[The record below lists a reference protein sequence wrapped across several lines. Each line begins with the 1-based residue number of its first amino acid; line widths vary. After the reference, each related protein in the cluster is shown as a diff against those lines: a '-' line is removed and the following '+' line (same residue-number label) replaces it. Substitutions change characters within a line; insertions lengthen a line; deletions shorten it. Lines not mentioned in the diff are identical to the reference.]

1 MEQNRWG
8 IIYCPKPGVRRTHKR
23 WEHIK
28 EMLDAQ
34 DIAYDF
40 VQSENAESVLRLTK
54 MLAEND
60 YRTIVI
66 VGGDSAMNRA
76 LNGLLE
82 LDDAMRERTV
92 LGVIPNGRGNDF
104 ASFWGFD
111 EEKDAQTIEWLKARR
126 IRRVDVGEISYTAD
140 GQPRRRFFFNC
151 VNVGLVAN
159 IMKLKFKTRRIFGLT
174 TLTYFTSMIALLF
187 QRMETKMKLQINEE
201 TIERKVM
208 SVCVGNSRA
217 YGQTPN
223 AVPYNG
229 MLDVSIIAYPEV
241 RQLLEGLWMLFT
253 GKFLS
258 HKSVRSYRT
267 PRKIRFFDIR
277 KASVSTDGIVL
288 EDVHSPFSICLRQ
301 EYINLIIPS

>member
-1 MEQNRWG
+1 MTIPRWG

-28 EMLDAQ
+28 QLIDAQ
-34 DIAYDF
+34 GIEFDF
-40 VQSENAESVLRLTK
+40 VQSEGPESVGRLTK
-54 MLAEND
+54 MLADNG
-60 YRTIVI
+60 YQTIII

-76 LNGLLE
+76 LNGLLS
-82 LDDAMRERTV
+82 LSDDVRERTAI
-92 LGVIPNGRGNDF
+92 GVIPNGRGNDF

-111 EEKDAQTIEWLKARR
+111 EENDAQTIKWLKARR
-126 IRRVDVGEISYTAD
+126 IKQVDVGEISYTVGGEA
-140 GQPRRRFFFNC
+140 RRHFFLNC

-187 QRMETKMKLQINEE
+187 QRMETKMKLKINEE
-201 TIERKVM
+201 TIDRKVM
-208 SVCVGNSRA
+208 SVCVGNSRG

-258 HKSVRSYRT
+258 HKNVRSYRT
-267 PRKIRFFDIR
+267 PRKIHFHDTR

-288 EDVHSPFSICLRQ
+288 PDVHSPFTISLRQ
-301 EYINLIIPS
+301 EYVNLIIG